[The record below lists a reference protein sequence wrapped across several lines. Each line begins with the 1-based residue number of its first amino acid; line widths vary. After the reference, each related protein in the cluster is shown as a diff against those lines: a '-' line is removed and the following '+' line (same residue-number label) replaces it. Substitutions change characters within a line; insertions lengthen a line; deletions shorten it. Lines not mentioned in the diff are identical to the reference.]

1 MLRSICQK
9 LTQVPPVGAMFA
21 SELPAK
27 PSCRNHRQLW
37 LQARLPESFF
47 QITDWMRNQHV

>member
-1 MLRSICQK
+1 
-9 LTQVPPVGAMFA
+9 MFA

-37 LQARLPESFF
+37 LQAHLPESFF